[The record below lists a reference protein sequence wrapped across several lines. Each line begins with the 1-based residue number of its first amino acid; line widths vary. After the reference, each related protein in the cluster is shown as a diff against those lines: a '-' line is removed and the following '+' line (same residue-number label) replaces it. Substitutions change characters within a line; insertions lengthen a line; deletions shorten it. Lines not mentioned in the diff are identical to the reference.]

1 VTEKTIN
8 FGLTINLTNYESLR
22 IDLIG
27 YTSFGELK
35 ERIDFILSDL
45 AYTNNMTHKNQ
56 IIKMIELIRSK
67 NSEEFLNV

>member
-1 VTEKTIN
+1 MTEKTIN